1 MNDHL
6 IERIYDMHDK
16 VVGKLV
22 RKGID
27 RNEAPDLAVN
37 ILLDAVEAV
46 DKLRDPEK
54 LEAWVMVIAEN
65 NGNRYLRERAKH
77 WEIEISS
84 VTNIETGE
92 DIHAGRAAGLSQR

>member
-1 MNDHL
+1 
-6 IERIYDMHDK
+6 MHDK

-46 DKLRDPEK
+46 DKLK
-54 LEAWVMVIAEN
+54 SCAEN
-65 NGNRYLRERAKH
+65 LYGKEAYR
-77 WEIEISS
+77 
-84 VTNIETGE
+84 
-92 DIHAGRAAGLSQR
+92 D

>member
-37 ILLDAVEAV
+37 ILLDGDADVFL
-46 DKLRDPEK
+46 DSLC
-54 LEAWVMVIAEN
+54 
-65 NGNRYLRERAKH
+65 
-77 WEIEISS
+77 S
-84 VTNIETGE
+84 
-92 DIHAGRAAGLSQR
+92 